1 MSFDDFS
8 HARESQR
15 APGLASLVP
24 AMKVVP
30 PNVGKAD
37 AIRAFKEH
45 ADATNDIFHIAAL
58 VIARTILLASRLDA
72 GTSTPGEPPRAF
84 HALIPAP
91 IPSFM
96 KRYLHGKPLS
106 LQKANPDKMYCFV
119 ICEMTGHAQSSFRL
133 VGDAGKVPA
142 GQAAL
147 QDNWKAL
154 LEAWRPFQVAWKA
167 PWWDCV
173 AVPEDVDDEAGF
185 RTGKGTSHSALCS
198 ATPAALAT
206 PFCTTLSPLA
216 AGHSPFSLA
225 SHSG

>member
-1 MSFDDFS
+1 
-8 HARESQR
+8 
-15 APGLASLVP
+15 
-24 AMKVVP
+24 
-30 PNVGKAD
+30 
-37 AIRAFKEH
+37 
-45 ADATNDIFHIAAL
+45 
-58 VIARTILLASRLDA
+58 
-72 GTSTPGEPPRAF
+72 
-84 HALIPAP
+84 
-91 IPSFM
+91 
-96 KRYLHGKPLS
+96 
-106 LQKANPDKMYCFV
+106 
-119 ICEMTGHAQSSFRL
+119 MTGHAQSSFRL

-142 GQAAL
+142 GEAAL

-154 LEAWRPFQVAWKA
+154 LEAWKPFQVAWKA